1 LVGDPVRLRQV
12 ITNLIGNAIK
22 FTDKGEVM
30 LTVTVDKWREDNT
43 VALHFAVSD
52 TGVGIPP
59 DKLSVIFEAFSQ
71 ADGSVTRKYGG
82 TGLGLTISTRLVE
95 LMRGRLSAEST
106 PGKGST
112 FHFTAIFGLG
122 KDEQCNKP
130 NTAVLESLQVL
141 VVDDNDANR
150 RVLQN
155 MLQYWKMKVTT
166 VESGAQAIL
175 LLNDRNQVPF
185 QYILLDTQM
194 PVVDGFSV
202 AQCLKNFP
210 PARSENNCTVIM
222 MLSSTAQRGIVEK
235 HADLPISVY
244 LSKPIVQFELL
255 DALLK
260 PFQKSPSKR
269 YTESPSSVLI
279 PPNQESRK
287 GGKILLAEDNIV
299 NQRLVLRILEKIG
312 YSITVAEN
320 GLKAVQAFEREDFD
334 LILMDVQMPEMGGF
348 EATGKIREFEAARGK
363 RTPIIAMT
371 AHAIQGYREKC
382 LEAGMDGY
390 ISKPI
395 RIEVV
400 KKTIEEFVEKV
411 RNQAMTAHANSQQ
424 R

>member
-1 LVGDPVRLRQV
+1 M
-12 ITNLIGNAIK
+12 K
-22 FTDKGEVM
+22 
-30 LTVTVDKWREDNT
+30 
-43 VALHFAVSD
+43 
-52 TGVGIPP
+52 
-59 DKLSVIFEAFSQ
+59 
-71 ADGSVTRKYGG
+71 
-82 TGLGLTISTRLVE
+82 
-95 LMRGRLSAEST
+95 GRLSAEST

-122 KDEQCNKP
+122 KEEPTKQ
-130 NTAVLESLQVL
+130 NTEILEGLQVL

-150 RVLQN
+150 NVLQN
-155 MLQYWKMKVTT
+155 MLQCWKMKVTA
-166 VESGAQAIL
+166 VESGAQAIV
-175 LLNDRNQVPF
+175 LLNDKNQGPF

-194 PVVDGFSV
+194 PVVDGFAV

-210 PARSENNCTVIM
+210 PARSANNCTVIM

-260 PFQKSPSKR
+260 PFQKSESSKR
-269 YTESPSSVLI
+269 YTESPSKVLI
-279 PPNQESRK
+279 PPNQESKK
-287 GGKILLAEDNIV
+287 GGRILLAEDNIV

-312 YSITVAEN
+312 YTITVAEN
-320 GLKAVQAFEREDFD
+320 GLKAVQAYEKDTFD
-334 LILMDVQMPEMGGF
+334 LVLMDVQMPEMGGF
-348 EATGKIREFEAARGK
+348 EATGKIREFENATGK

-395 RIEVV
+395 RIEAV
-400 KKTIEEFVEKV
+400 KKTIEDFVEKA
-411 RNQAMTAHANSQQ
+411 RN